1 MSTLHVWG
9 QTMTKRFIIV
19 GVILAVVF
27 GGLAAFNYILKP
39 EIIRSVIAS
48 RPIPAVPG
56 RVSAAN
62 AEPWRGE
69 IQAIGT
75 LDAVRGVTLAP
86 QVAGRI
92 EAIMFH
98 SGETV
103 KEGFALLKLE
113 DSVERAQLLEAQADL
128 KLKEQNLVRNRELA
142 SRGNAPQANLDRAL
156 AERDAASA
164 QVERIRAQIGQ
175 KTINAPFD
183 GRLGIRQVNLGQYL
197 APGTAIVSLMATDPI
212 FVNFSVPEREITR
225 VRVGQTVHVAVDG
238 RSDTVFGGTVT
249 SLDSKVD
256 QATRN
261 ILIQATLD
269 NRDGVLVPGMFGHV
283 RVALSQEREFVVVPE
298 TAVTYSLY
306 GDSVYVVVEKPG
318 ADGKPRLIVERR
330 FVRVGERRVGQ
341 AGLTEGVK
349 PGERVV
355 TSGQLRLQ
363 PDTPV
368 MIDNRAALA
377 PPAERPKP

>member
-1 MSTLHVWG
+1 
-9 QTMTKRFIIV
+9 MTKRFIIV
-19 GVILAVVF
+19 GLVLAVVF

-39 EIIRSVIAS
+39 EIIRSVLSS
-48 RPIPAVPG
+48 RPVPAVP
-56 RVSAAN
+56 VTVAAAK

-86 QVAGRI
+86 QVAGRV
-92 EAIMFH
+92 EAIMFR

-103 KEGFALLKLE
+103 KEGYALLKLE

-128 KLKEQNLVRNRELA
+128 KLKEQALARNRELA
-142 SRGNAPQANLDRAL
+142 SRGNAPQANLDKAL
-156 AERDAASA
+156 AERDAALA

-197 APGTAIVSLMATDPI
+197 AAGTAIVSLMATDPI
-212 FVNFSVPEREITR
+212 YVNFSVPERDLPRI
-225 VRVGQTVHVAVDG
+225 RVGQTVHVAVDG
-238 RSDTVFGGTVT
+238 LGDKLFSGTLT

-261 ILIQATLD
+261 ILVQATLE
-269 NRDGVLVPGMFGHV
+269 NRDGLLVPGMFGHV
-283 RVALSQEREFVVVPE
+283 RVELSQERTFVVVPE
-298 TAVTYSLY
+298 TSVTYSLY
-306 GDSVYVVVEKPG
+306 GDSVYVVVEKAAP
-318 ADGKPRLIVERR
+318 DGKPQLNVERR

-341 AGLTEGVK
+341 AGLTEGVT

-363 PDTPV
+363 PNSSVTIDTRP
-368 MIDNRAALA
+368 ALE
-377 PPAERPKP
+377 PPAERAKP